1 MSHIIRNNVEPEKDR
16 ISGEKEPI
24 VSVETQAENFD
35 IIVDIGEAFQG
46 AVSEAA
52 LVAAARG
59 ALLAEGLGG
68 EPIGVSIEIAGDDE
82 VQRLNREYRGVDS
95 TTDVLSFASE
105 EAPDWDGRPGVVYA
119 LEDEGDWEEY
129 DDEAD
134 DGPGNP
140 ETDGAKFV
148 LPPELQAQ
156 RDSGQRYLG
165 DIIISFPQAERQAG
179 EFNNSP
185 LRETQEL
192 VIHGVFHLLGYDHED
207 PNDRELMRAK
217 EEAAAGYLDQSPEL

>member
-1 MSHIIRNNVEPEKDR
+1 MSAD
-16 ISGEKEPI
+16 S
-24 VSVETQAENFD
+24 QAVNFD

-46 AVSEAA
+46 AVSEEA

-68 EPIGVSIEIAGDDE
+68 QPIGVSIEIAGDEE
-82 VQRLNREYRGVDS
+82 VQRLNREYRGVDR
-95 TTDVLSFASE
+95 TTDVLSFANE
-105 EAPDWDGRPGVVYA
+105 EAPDWDGRPGVVYNLEGDQNA
-119 LEDEGDWEEY
+119 EEEDEGDWDEEY

-134 DGPGNP
+134 DGPGKPEAP
-140 ETDGAKFV
+140 ETRFV
-148 LPPELQAQ
+148 LPPDLQAQ
-156 RDSGQRYLG
+156 QDSGQRYLG
-165 DIIISFPQAERQAG
+165 DIIISYPQAERQAG
-179 EFNNSP
+179 EFNNTP

-217 EEAAAGYLDQSPEL
+217 EESAAAYLDK

>member
-1 MSHIIRNNVEPEKDR
+1 MSAD
-16 ISGEKEPI
+16 S
-24 VSVETQAENFD
+24 QADNFD
-35 IIVDIGEAFQG
+35 IAVDIGEPYQG
-46 AVSEAA
+46 AVTAEA

-68 EPIGVSIEIAGDDE
+68 LPIGVSIEIAGDDE
-82 VQRLNREYRGVDS
+82 VQRLNREYRGVDR
-95 TTDVLSFASE
+95 TTDVLSFANE
-105 EAPDWDGRPGVVYA
+105 EAPDWDGRPGVIYN
-119 LEDEGDWEEY
+119 LEEDVEAEDEEGDWDEEY

-140 ETDGAKFV
+140 DTEETKFV
-148 LPPELQAQ
+148 LPPDLQAQ
-156 RDSGQRYLG
+156 QDSGQRYLG

-179 EFNNSP
+179 EFNNTP

-217 EEAAAGYLDQSPEL
+217 EEAAAAYLDA

>member
-1 MSHIIRNNVEPEKDR
+1 MSAD
-16 ISGEKEPI
+16 
-24 VSVETQAENFD
+24 TQAENFD
-35 IIVDIGEAFQG
+35 IIVDIAEVYQT
-46 AVSEAA
+46 AVNEAA

-82 VQRLNREYRGVDS
+82 VQRLNREYRGVDR
-95 TTDVLSFASE
+95 TTDVLSFANE

-119 LEDEGDWEEY
+119 LEDDTEPEPEDEGDWDEEY

-140 ETDGAKFV
+140 EADAAKFV

-165 DIIISFPQAERQAG
+165 DIIISFPQAARQAG
-179 EFNNSP
+179 EFNNTP

-217 EEAAAGYLDQSPEL
+217 EEAAAGYLDK

>member
-1 MSHIIRNNVEPEKDR
+1 MSVDR
-16 ISGEKEPI
+16 
-24 VSVETQAENFD
+24 QAVNFD

-52 LVAAARG
+52 LVDAARS

-82 VQRLNREYRGVDS
+82 VQRLNREYRGVDR
-95 TTDVLSFASE
+95 TTDVLSFANE

-119 LEDEGDWEEY
+119 FEDDTEPAPEVEGDWDEEY

-134 DGPGNP
+134 DGPGNL

-179 EFNNSP
+179 EFNNTP

-217 EEAAAGYLDQSPEL
+217 EETAAGYLDQSL

>member
-1 MSHIIRNNVEPEKDR
+1 MSAD
-16 ISGEKEPI
+16 SQDG
-24 VSVETQAENFD
+24 NFD
-35 IIVDIGEAFQG
+35 IIVDIGESFKG
-46 AVSEAA
+46 AVSEEA

-68 EPIGVSIEIAGDDE
+68 QPIGVSIEIAGDEE
-82 VQRLNREYRGVDS
+82 VQRLNREYRGVDR
-95 TTDVLSFASE
+95 TTDVLSFANE
-105 EAPDWDGRPGVVYA
+105 EAPDWDGRPGVVYN
-119 LEDEGDWEEY
+119 LEGDQGSEEEDEGDWDEEY

-140 ETDGAKFV
+140 EAPETRFV
-148 LPPELQAQ
+148 LPPDLQAQ
-156 RDSGQRYLG
+156 QDSGQRYLG
-165 DIIISFPQAERQAG
+165 DIIISYPQAERQAG
-179 EFNNSP
+179 EFNNTP

-217 EEAAAGYLDQSPEL
+217 EEAAAAYLDK